1 MNIHHLEL
9 FYYVAKHGGIASA
22 VRKMPY
28 GIQQPAV
35 SGQIAKLEETLGTK
49 LFERRPFALSPA
61 GLQLFEFIRPFFEDI
76 GKIADTIRG
85 EGAPQLRIAAPAI
98 VLHDYVPD
106 LLQRLRKRFPV
117 FRLSL
122 HEAAR
127 GETERLLQAREIDLA
142 ITVLEQK
149 RATGIQWRALIELPL
164 VLLVNREQKLSDA
177 GELWARDK
185 IEETLITFPRGDA
198 VLGHFQSGLQ
208 RLGVE
213 WFPGIEVNSARLI
226 ERYVV
231 EGHGIG
237 LSVGT
242 PEFQP
247 SKAIRVLPLPNFPRI
262 VIGAAWTGKMSTIAQ
277 HFLAELE
284 DEAKGL
290 RSRKGSQSGNW
301 RLS

>member
-22 VRKMPY
+22 VRKVPY

-49 LFERRPFALSPA
+49 LFERRPFALSQA
-61 GLQLFEFIRPFFEDI
+61 GLELFDFIRPFFEDI
-76 GKIADTIRG
+76 GKVADAIRDG
-85 EGAPQLRIAAPAI
+85 GAPQLRIAAPAI
-98 VLHDYVPD
+98 ALHDYVPE
-106 LLQRLRKRFPV
+106 LLQRLRKRFPI

-127 GETERLLQAREIDLA
+127 VDAERLLQAREIDLA

-149 RATGIQWRALIELPL
+149 RVTGMQWRALIELPL
-164 VLLVNREQKLSDA
+164 VLLVNRKQKLSDA
-177 GELWARDK
+177 DELWARDK

-198 VLGHFQSGLQ
+198 VLAHFQSGL
-208 RLGVE
+208 RRHGVE
-213 WFPGIEVNSARLI
+213 WFPGVEVNSARLI

-237 LSVGT
+237 LSVAT
-242 PEFQP
+242 PKFQP
-247 SKAIRVLPLPNFPRI
+247 SKAIRVLPLPHFPQI
-262 VIGAAWTGKMSTIAQ
+262 VIGAAWTGKMSAIAQ
-277 HFLAELE
+277 QFLVELE
-284 DEAKGL
+284 NEAKTL
-290 RSRKGSQSGNW
+290 RLRKGS
-301 RLS
+301 R